1 MAVAA
6 RHRKGMD
13 EIKNLFDLSGKV
25 AIVTGGS
32 GALGKAVS
40 LGLAAYGVD
49 VVLCSLELPVLEE
62 ISREIQEM
70 GRRALPIFCDVTD
83 PESVEEMVNRAMDE
97 FGKIDILVNG
107 AGIAQRAPV
116 VDLPIEDWERVMD
129 INVKGTLLCCKTV
142 AKEMIKQGSG
152 GNIITVGSIRGY
164 HAHEGGYS
172 GYGTSKAAVHYLTKQ
187 FAFEWAKYNI
197 RVNCIAPCMFWSAL
211 TEPVLSIEESYNE
224 YVSRIPIGRVAEP
237 EDFVGV
243 TVFLASRASEMV
255 TGHILAVDGGTLAG

>member
-1 MAVAA
+1 MGVAT
-6 RHRKGMD
+6 RHKKGMA
-13 EIKNLFDLSGKV
+13 EIKNLFDLDGKV

-49 VVLCSLELPVLEE
+49 VVVCSLELPVLEE
-62 ISREIQEM
+62 VSREIQEM

-83 PESVEEMVNRAMDE
+83 PESVEKVVSRTMDE
-97 FGKIDILVNG
+97 FGKIDILFNG

-116 VDLPIEDWERVMD
+116 VELPIEDWERVMD
-129 INVKGTLLCCKTV
+129 INVKGTLLFCREV
-142 AKEMIKQGSG
+142 AKEMIKQASG

-172 GYGTSKAAVHYLTKQ
+172 GYGTSKEAVHYLTKQ
-187 FAFEWAKYNI
+187 FAFEWAKNNI

-211 TEPVLSIEESYNE
+211 TEPVLSNEESYKE

-243 TVFLASRASEMV
+243 TVFLASQASEMV

>member
-1 MAVAA
+1 MGRAT
-6 RHRKGMD
+6 RHKKSID
-13 EIKNLFDLSGKV
+13 ELKNLFDLEGKV
-25 AIVTGGS
+25 AVVTGGS

-49 VVLCSLELPVLEE
+49 VLVCSVEQPELEE
-62 ISREIQEM
+62 VSEEIREM
-70 GRRALPIFCDVTD
+70 GRKALPVFCDVTD
-83 PESVEEMVNRAMDE
+83 PESVAHMVGRAMEE
-97 FGKIDILVNG
+97 FGRIDILFNG

-116 VDLPIEDWERVMD
+116 VELPIKDWQRVMD
-129 INVKGTLLCCKTV
+129 INVKGTLLCCREV
-142 AKEMIKQGSG
+142 AKEMIQQGAG
-152 GNIITVGSIRGY
+152 GNIITVGSVRGY

-211 TEPVLSIEESYNE
+211 TEPVLSDEDSYRE
-224 YVSRIPIGRVAEP
+224 YVARIPIGRVAEP

-255 TGHILAVDGGTLAG
+255 TGHILAVDDGTLAG

>member
-49 VVLCSLELPVLEE
+49 VVVCSLELPVLEE
-62 ISREIQEM
+62 VSREIQEM

-211 TEPVLSIEESYNE
+211 TETVLSNEESYKE

-243 TVFLASRASEMV
+243 TVFLASQASEMV